1 MPNVPDWLQVQ
12 YCSSPKSLETFALMV
27 SIQAWVIRIWSRVIR
42 ASDEAPGFFYRYA
55 KWLDF
60 LTEASL
66 TSFLISFSKTTQFFF
81 SPSTNFPK
89 RGNQNFFFNLE
100 SISGQTDDISQQTE
114 NKNNYREISSG
125 DRNRKTGGIFFSVD
139 RTQSPKMMVILEA
152 RVAIIFV
159 FSVSESESVELQLSL
174 RHNLSL
180 YFASLR
186 SRIRCHSKLQVGEW
200 TRFDR
205 RIYGYWF
212 LMTWIL
218 IGV

>member
-1 MPNVPDWLQVQ
+1 MI
-12 YCSSPKSLETFALMV
+12 ST
-27 SIQAWVIRIWSRVIR
+27 QAWVIRIWSRVIR
-42 ASDEAPGFFYRYA
+42 TSDEAPGFFTVTPNDLIF
-55 KWLDF
+55 WLRHHWLHSWF
-60 LTEASL
+60 L
-66 TSFLISFSKTTQFFF
+66 FQRRRNFF
-81 SPSTNFPK
+81 SLRAPIFQK
-89 RGNQNFFFNLE
+89 EAIRILFFNLE

-114 NKNNYREISSG
+114 NRNNYREISSG
-125 DRNRKTGGIFFSVD
+125 DRTRKTGGIFFSVD
-139 RTQSPKMMVILEA
+139 RQQSPKMMVILEA

-159 FSVSESESVELQLSL
+159 FSVSESVELQLSL
-174 RHNLSL
+174 RNNLSL
-180 YFASLR
+180 YFTSLR

>member
-1 MPNVPDWLQVQ
+1 MI
-12 YCSSPKSLETFALMV
+12 ST
-27 SIQAWVIRIWSRVIR
+27 QAWVIRIWSRVIR
-42 ASDEAPGFFYRYA
+42 TSDEAPAFFTVTPNDLIF
-55 KWLDF
+55 WLRHHWLHSWF
-60 LTEASL
+60 LFQRRRNF
-66 TSFLISFSKTTQFFF
+66 FLSELQFSKNRQSEFFF
-81 SPSTNFPK
+81 QSGINF
-89 RGNQNFFFNLE
+89 GT
-100 SISGQTDDISQQTE
+100 TDDISQQTE
-114 NKNNYREISSG
+114 NKNNYREIFRG
-125 DRNRKTGGIFFSVD
+125 TKTDRKTGGIFFSVD
-139 RTQSPKMMVILEA
+139 RTQFPKMMVILEA

-174 RHNLSL
+174 RNNLSL
-180 YFASLR
+180 YFTSLR